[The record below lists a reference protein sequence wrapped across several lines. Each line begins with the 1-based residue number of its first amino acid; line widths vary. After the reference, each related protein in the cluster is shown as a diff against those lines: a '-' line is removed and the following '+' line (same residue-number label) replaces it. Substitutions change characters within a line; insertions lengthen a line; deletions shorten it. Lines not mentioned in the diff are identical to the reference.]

1 MGRKLF
7 ILSKESVVSSVESSY
22 TMEFKVHPS
31 CMFSVPM
38 HLHVGACLTVII
50 FNLFNLPKAELVRS

>member
-31 CMFSVPM
+31 RMFSVPM
-38 HLHVGACLTVII
+38 HLHVGACLTI